1 MAGGR
6 GYRVNL
12 TPLAPSQTPGR
23 SPLNLYY
30 DPEHPL
36 WHKRPDWMLSVGVPW
51 LYGGQ
56 DLRLSYVTWQEGKGP
71 EVVVEF
77 LSPGLSTHPGAVV
90 AVV

>member
-56 DLRLSYVTWQEGKGP
+56 DLRLSYVTWQERQRAVRVSVPKGIAWR
-71 EVVVEF
+71 
-77 LSPGLSTHPGAVV
+77 LS
-90 AVV
+90 